1 MRLDRYAA
9 RPGFTLIELLVVIA
23 IIGILVA
30 LQLPAVQFARE
41 AARRME
47 CSNNLKQIGLA
58 LHSYHSQFQKFPPGR
73 VVNLVNGQGRCYSA
87 YAHLLPQLDANF
99 IYDKINFA
107 ANPEDVINAIA
118 LEQTIPFFLCP
129 SDKHQKL
136 QGASGVHNYPLCT
149 GTTFPLSPRNPSGVH
164 VTGVFYENSDTG
176 FNTVTDGS
184 SQTIC
189 VGETVLSD
197 LSGPAVWD
205 GVSKTNGFVLTQG
218 NDNLFNGPE
227 LTDYQSQCYGSGLKL
242 QQTRGSRWLY
252 GAPGH
257 SMYNHHRG
265 PNDPGVDCRGGVP
278 HSIRTDAQWRILS
291 LSVAARSKH
300 PNGVQ
305 VLFVDGHVQFVP
317 TSISLGVWQALAT
330 RDSEDITGSF

>member
-1 MRLDRYAA
+1 MRMPRHSSRHA
-9 RPGFTLIELLVVIA
+9 FTLVELLVVIA

-30 LQLPAVQFARE
+30 LLLPAVQFARE
-41 AARRME
+41 TARRMQ
-47 CSNNLKQIGLA
+47 CSNNLKQIGFA
-58 LHSYHSQFQKFPPGR
+58 LHNYHSQFKSFPPGR
-73 VVNLVNGQGRCYSA
+73 VVTLVNGQGHCYSA
-87 YAHLLPQLDANF
+87 YAHILPQLDANF
-99 IYDKINFA
+99 IYDKINWG
-107 ANPEDVINAIA
+107 ANPEHAINAVA

-129 SDKHQKL
+129 SDKHTKL
-136 QGASGVHNYPLCT
+136 QGNSGVHNYPLCT
-149 GTTFPLSPRNPSGVH
+149 GTTFPVSPRNPGGVR

-176 FNTVTDGS
+176 FNMITDGS

-189 VGETVLSD
+189 VGETVLAD
-197 LSGPAVWD
+197 LGGPSVWD
-205 GVSKTNGFVLTQG
+205 GVSKTNGFVLTPG

-227 LTDYQSQCYGSGLKL
+227 LTNYQTQCTVAGLLL

-265 PNDPGVDCRGGVP
+265 PNDHGCDCRGGIP
-278 HSIRTDAQWRILS
+278 HSIKTDVQWRVLS

-305 VLFVDGHVQFVP
+305 VLYCDGHVQFVGN
-317 TSISLGVWQALAT
+317 SITLGVWQALGT
-330 RDSEDITGSF
+330 RDGNDIVGSN

>member
-1 MRLDRYAA
+1 MRLPRHSSPHA
-9 RPGFTLIELLVVIA
+9 FTLIELLVVIA

-30 LQLPAVQFARE
+30 LLLPAVQFARE
-41 AARRME
+41 TARRMQ
-47 CSNNLKQIGLA
+47 CSNNLKQIGIA
-58 LHSYHSQFQKFPPGR
+58 LHNYHSQFKSFPPGR
-73 VVNLVNGQGRCYSA
+73 VVTLVNGQGHCYSA
-87 YAHLLPQLDANF
+87 YAHILPQLDANF
-99 IYDKINFA
+99 IYDKINWG
-107 ANPEDVINAIA
+107 ANPEDAINAVA

-129 SDKHQKL
+129 SDKHTKL
-136 QGASGVHNYPLCT
+136 QGNSGVHNYPLCT
-149 GTTFPLSPRNPSGVH
+149 GTTFPVSPRNPGGVR

-176 FNTVTDGS
+176 FNMITDGS

-189 VGETVLSD
+189 VGETVLAD
-197 LSGPAVWD
+197 LGGPSVWD
-205 GVSKTNGFVLTQG
+205 GVSKTNGFVLTPG

-227 LTDYQSQCYGSGLKL
+227 LTNYQTQCTVAGLLL

-265 PNDPGVDCRGGVP
+265 PNDPGCDCRGGIP
-278 HSIRTDAQWRILS
+278 HSIKTDVQWRVLS

-305 VLFVDGHVQFVP
+305 VLYCDGHVQFVGN
-317 TSISLGVWQALAT
+317 SITLGIWQALGT
-330 RDSEDITGSF
+330 RDGNDIVGSN